1 MHRNPK
7 NHLILNYQENLLKFL
22 GNKKFI
28 EVCLLSLEHPNFRSL
43 DGLDFEKTKEREWK
57 ILWVSPS
64 SFSLSSEDPIS
75 SILKSKSAW

>member
-43 DGLDFEKTKEREWK
+43 DGLDFEKTKESERFSE
-57 ILWVSPS
+57 SP
-64 SFSLSSEDPIS
+64 FEFFTLLDSEDPIS
-75 SILKSKSAW
+75 SILKSKSA